1 MKLSRFFDFIKSN
14 KKTVNA
20 TQKQGT
26 DDLPSIATST
36 WIDAY
41 FKVFFAPSSK
51 NWTKQTSETYTANIR
66 QSIVNYI
73 FQNYP
78 LHRTH
83 RIANVKSS
91 IVDKKVEF
99 LIRFR
104 ERSIQEVQNPIYGL
118 LEPTFRYSPIDFI
131 SDKQMFVELDKALCK
146 QFGIPYTF
154 LPITTGK
161 FNNQGEPI
169 IEFRLKTFFASHRVI
184 DELEL
189 YSKCP
194 EIAESCFPNKG
205 IVNFIKLNETRA
217 KQDKKWI
224 KAVDNLLDR
233 HF

>member
-1 MKLSRFFDFIKSN
+1 MKLPSFFDFIKNN

-20 TQKQGT
+20 TQKYGT
-26 DDLPSIATST
+26 NDLPSIATNT
-36 WIDAY
+36 WIDAH
-41 FKVFFAPSSK
+41 FKFFFTPL
-51 NWTKQTSETYTANIR
+51 NLTKQTLETYMANIR
-66 QSIVNYI
+66 LNIARGI
-73 FQNYP
+73 LQNYP
-78 LHRTH
+78 LH

-91 IVDKKVEF
+91 IVNNKVEF

-118 LEPTFRYSPIDFI
+118 LDPTFGYSPIDFI
-131 SDKQMFVELDKALCK
+131 SDKQIFVELDKALCK

-154 LPITTGK
+154 LPVTTGK

-169 IEFRLKTFFASHRVI
+169 IEFRLKTFFTSHRVI

-194 EIAESCFPNKG
+194 EIAASCFPNKG
-205 IVNFIKLNETRA
+205 IVNFIKFIKLNETRV
-217 KQDKKWI
+217 KQDKKWL